1 MSTPVGPSG
10 IVTFLFTDIEGST
23 RRWEA
28 DAGGMRVALAEHDE
42 SLRQVIDS
50 HGGWL
55 FKHTGD
61 GVCAAF
67 ASPRAAIDAAVA
79 AQRTLELPVR
89 MGIAT
94 GEAERRGQD
103 YFGVVLNRVARVMSA
118 GHGRQ
123 ILLAESTAA
132 LVGDVG
138 LIRLGPRRL
147 RDVPVPVTIFQVCAD
162 GLQTTFPP
170 LRAVGPTPGNLRP
183 QVARLV
189 GRDAVLDEITDTVRN
204 HQVVTLTGVGGVGK
218 TRLALAVAARLENEM
233 PDGVWV
239 IELAAVADPAAVPDA
254 VATVLGITQQ
264 PGESLVDTI
273 GAALEDRNQLLVFD
287 NCEHLLEAS
296 AALIDVVVAHS
307 ATVKILA
314 TSREGLGLAE
324 ERVRTVP
331 SLGVDAGTAS
341 AAVALF
347 AERAD
352 AASHRF
358 SMQDQRTAD
367 AVLEICHRLDG
378 IPLAIEL
385 AASRMASMSAM
396 DVRDHL
402 DQRFRLLTGTRRGL
416 QRHQTL
422 RHAVGWSYELLD
434 DREKAM
440 LTRCSVFVGGFTLA
454 SACAVAGS
462 GCGDEV
468 AVLDVLDALVRKS
481 LLSAE
486 QTAGATRYSM
496 LETIREFGE
505 ERLAEHGDGA
515 ATRSAHARHFA
526 GCERDLLRLWDGPR
540 QREAYAWLD
549 AEWANLRTA
558 FRCAADSGDIEVAAA
573 IACCCAPLGY
583 MVENFEA
590 IAWAEELVEP
600 ARTAGHPRL
609 AALCVASVLS
619 MWPGRFTD
627 AVRYSEWGQLA
638 IGDGA
643 GVAFGLEGWLAGP
656 LLAIGEPDRAA
667 AWCRNRLARHPD
679 SHGLVRAC
687 LVMALWNLGTV
698 EEATAA
704 TEGLLETAES
714 SGNPHML
721 SFALFAYGRAFRS
734 VDHVRALDAMR
745 RGLAIARE
753 SGNRTN
759 ESHLAVN
766 MAIVE
771 ATHGDTMTAL
781 DHVAM
786 AIGNQGDA
794 ANRIVAGRRLVILA
808 YLFDRIGRY
817 EPAARLVGFAAS
829 PFATAVFPEI
839 QGALEHLQ
847 EVLGE
852 TRYASLTHAGATTST
867 NEMVNFAHE
876 QIDQVRSAL
885 TRPA

>member
-1 MSTPVGPSG
+1 MSAPVGPSG

-28 DAGGMRVALAEHDE
+28 DAGRMRVALAEHDE

-67 ASPRAAIDAAVA
+67 ASPRAAVDAAVA
-79 AQRTLELPVR
+79 AQRALELPVR

-103 YFGVVLNRVARVMSA
+103 YFGVVLNRVARVMAA
-118 GHGRQ
+118 GHGGQ
-123 ILLAESTAA
+123 ILLAETTAA
-132 LVGDVG
+132 LIGDVE

-162 GLQTTFPP
+162 GLQATFPP
-170 LRAVGPTPGNLRP
+170 LRAGGPTPGNLRP
-183 QVARLV
+183 QVAKLV
-189 GRDAVLDEITDTVRN
+189 GRDADLAEITDTVRS
-204 HQVVTLTGVGGVGK
+204 HQLVTLTGVGGVGK

-254 VATVLGITQQ
+254 VATVLGITQE

-273 GAALEDRNQLLVFD
+273 GAALQDRNQLLVFD

-307 ATVKILA
+307 ATVKIIT

-331 SLGVDAGTAS
+331 SLAVAGTDS
-341 AAVALF
+341 AAVTLF
-347 AERAD
+347 VERAD
-352 AASHRF
+352 AASQRF

-367 AVLEICHRLDG
+367 AVLEICRRLDG

-396 DVRDHL
+396 DIRDHL

-440 LTRCSVFVGGFTLA
+440 LTRCSVFVGGFTLT
-454 SACAVAGS
+454 SACAVAGP
-462 GCGDEV
+462 GCDDEV

-481 LLSAE
+481 LLSAD
-486 QTAGATRYSM
+486 QRAGATRYSM
-496 LETIREFGE
+496 LETIREFSE
-505 ERLAEHGDGA
+505 EQLAADGDAA
-515 ATRSAHARHFA
+515 ATRSAHSRHFA
-526 GCERDLLRLWDGPR
+526 GCEHDLLTLWDGPR

-558 FRCAADSGDIEVAAA
+558 FRCAADSGDIEAAAA
-573 IACCCAPLGY
+573 IACSCAPLGY

-600 ARTAGHPRL
+600 ARDTDHPRL
-609 AALCVASVLS
+609 AALCVASALS
-619 MWPGRFTD
+619 MWPGRFED

-638 IGDGA
+638 IGDSPGM
-643 GVAFGLEGWLAGP
+643 AFGLEGWLAGP

-667 AWCRNRLARHPD
+667 AWCRSRLARHPD

-704 TEGLLETAES
+704 TEGLLETAEGT
-714 SGNPHML
+714 GNPHMM

-734 VDHVRALDAMR
+734 VDHIRALDAMR
-745 RGLAIARE
+745 RGLTIARE

-794 ANRIVAGRRLVILA
+794 ANRIVASRRLAILA

-817 EPAARLVGFAAS
+817 EPAARLAGFAAS

-839 QGALEHLQ
+839 QDALEHLQ
-847 EVLGE
+847 EALGE
-852 TRYASLTHAGATTST
+852 TRYASLAHAGATTST